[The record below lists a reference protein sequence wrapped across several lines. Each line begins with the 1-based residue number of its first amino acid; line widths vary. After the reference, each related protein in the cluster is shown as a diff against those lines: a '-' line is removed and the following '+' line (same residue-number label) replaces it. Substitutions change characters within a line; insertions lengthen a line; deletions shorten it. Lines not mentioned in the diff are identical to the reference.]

1 MSTARAALV
10 LLLATTI
17 ASAAL
22 AGGPLTFSSTG
33 SLATARHSPN
43 AILLSNGTVLVAG
56 GVGSSGFLTS
66 AELYN
71 PAAGAWKSTGS
82 MTAFR
87 AFSTGTLLR
96 DGRVLMAGGGSSG
109 SATAEL
115 YDPISGTWTA
125 TGSMSVS
132 RREHTATLLRNGK
145 VLVCGGSNNNGPLA
159 SAELYDPASR
169 TWSNTGSL
177 STTHDGHTA
186 TLLPNGKVLV
196 TAGYGG
202 LMNNPSG
209 ITEIYDPAS
218 GTWSST
224 ASLIKGRGSAT
235 ATLLPSG
242 KVLVAGGSA
251 IGGTQISAELFD
263 PQTSSWTQTGNLVTA
278 RFGHS
283 ATLLPNGK
291 VLITGGQDGNGNA
304 FAGAELYDPANG
316 LWSATSSLNGVRDS
330 HAATLLASG
339 EVLVVGGDDGTS
351 TGDLARAELYEPA
364 IGTWANT
371 GSLVASHGSHTAT
384 ILPDGR
390 VVVAGGADVFGV
402 ARSLTEIYDPVSGTW
417 AMTGNLATARQFHT
431 ATLLINGK
439 VLVAGGV
446 GAAGNPS
453 ASCELFDPATGTWSA
468 AGNLGTARDLHTA
481 TLLPNGKV
489 YVAGGEGAGGG
500 LLASAELYD
509 PETGNWTATGNL
521 MIARRSHT
529 ATLLPNGKVLVV
541 LGFNSGNSGNAEL
554 YDPASGSTSTPIAFF
569 TTRYSH
575 TATLLPDG
583 KVLVIGGRDASGPVD
598 GYIVYD
604 PATGVRT
611 LFTSTVGT
619 TARYDH
625 TATLLPNGKVLV
637 AGGTGSNGALS
648 STELY
653 EFGRFSSGSGL
664 LGAEHTLHTATL
676 LLSGKV
682 LVAGGRDA
690 NGNSL
695 LASELYEV
703 GLKFNAAWQ
712 PQITTSPTIANRAA
726 KLSVGGVRFQGISQ
740 GSSGGF
746 QDSSTNYPVVQ
757 LRNIDNNQVSY
768 FLVDPAAGWSDTSS
782 TSVTLTSSV
791 PLGPSLLTVF
801 TNGIPSAAKYLVV
814 SPKST
819 QALNIAT
826 RLKVQQNDNI
836 LIGGFIVTGN
846 APKKVIVRG
855 IGQSL
860 KINGVPLAG
869 RLANPLLELHDEKT
883 GLTIETNDNW
893 KINDQTGQSQQA
905 AVEATTVPP
914 TDDLESAIVRTLT
927 PGPYTAILRGVNNS
941 TGIGVVEVYDLDQAA
956 DSEMAN
962 ISTRGLVDTGDNVMI
977 GGFILGGS
985 SQGSKIL
992 IRGIGP
998 SLTAAGIANALGN
1011 PTLELHDGNGTL
1023 VATNDNWKL
1032 NDQTQQ
1038 SQETEVRATTIP
1050 PSNDLESAILTTLSP
1065 GNYTAILS
1073 DKNAGTGVAVVE
1085 VYNLH

>member
-1 MSTARAALV
+1 ME
-10 LLLATTI
+10 TI
-17 ASAAL
+17 
-22 AGGPLTFSSTG
+22 
-33 SLATARHSPN
+33 
-43 AILLSNGTVLVAG
+43 TVV
-56 GVGSSGFLTS
+56 
-66 AELYN
+66 
-71 PAAGAWKSTGS
+71 
-82 MTAFR
+82 
-87 AFSTGTLLR
+87 
-96 DGRVLMAGGGSSG
+96 
-109 SATAEL
+109 
-115 YDPISGTWTA
+115 ISQ
-125 TGSMSVS
+125 
-132 RREHTATLLRNGK
+132 
-145 VLVCGGSNNNGPLA
+145 
-159 SAELYDPASR
+159 SAELYDPA
-169 TWSNTGSL
+169 TGNWSNTASL
-177 STTHDGHTA
+177 STTRIGHTATLLSNGKVLVTAGLGGTNPAPLGITEIYDPSSGTWSSTASLITPRLAPTA

-196 TAGYGG
+196 
-202 LMNNPSG
+202 
-209 ITEIYDPAS
+209 
-218 GTWSST
+218 
-224 ASLIKGRGSAT
+224 
-235 ATLLPSG
+235 
-242 KVLVAGGSA
+242 AGGSGK
-251 IGGTQISAELFD
+251 GGALASAELFD
-263 PQTSSWTQTGNLVTA
+263 PQTGTWAPTGNLGAA
-278 RFGHS
+278 RVNDA
-283 ATLLPNGK
+283 ATLLANGK
-291 VLITGGQDGNGNA
+291 VLITGGADGNGNA
-304 FAGAELYDPANG
+304 LTSAELYDLATG
-316 LWSATSSLNGVRDS
+316 LWTATGNLNGVRET
-330 HAATLLASG
+330 HASTLLPSG
-339 EVLVVGGDDGTS
+339 EVLIVGGDDGTS
-351 TGDLARAELYEPA
+351 TNNLASAELYDPA
-364 IGTWANT
+364 LGAWTNT
-371 GSLVASHGSHTAT
+371 ASLLASHYSHTAT
-384 ILPDGR
+384 ILTDGR
-390 VVVAGGADVFGV
+390 VLVAGGADAFGV

-417 AMTGNLATARQFHT
+417 TMTGNLVAARQFHT
-431 ATLLINGK
+431 ATLLVNGK

-446 GAAGNPS
+446 GAGGNPV
-453 ASCELFDPATGTWSA
+453 ASCELFDPATGTWSLT
-468 AGNLGTARDLHTA
+468 GNLGTARDLHTA

-489 YVAGGEGAGGG
+489 YVAGGESAGGG

-509 PETGNWTATGNL
+509 PGAGNWTATGNL
-521 MIARRSHT
+521 TIARRGHT
-529 ATLLPNGKVLVV
+529 ATLLPNGKVFVV
-541 LGFNSGNSGNAEL
+541 FGFNSGNSGSAEL
-554 YDPASGSTSTPIAFF
+554 YDPASGSTSTAIAFF
-569 TTRYSH
+569 TNRYSH

-625 TATLLPNGKVLV
+625 TAILLPNGKVLV

-653 EFGRFSSGSGL
+653 EFGRFSSTSGI
-664 LGAEHTLHTATL
+664 LGTEHTSHTATL
-676 LLSGKV
+676 LLNGKV
-682 LVAGGRDA
+682 LVAGGRDV

-695 LASELYEV
+695 LASELYDV

-712 PQITTSPTIANRAA
+712 PQITTSPAIANRAA

-740 GSSGGF
+740 ASSGGF

-768 FLVDPAAGWSDTSS
+768 FLVDPATGWSDTRS
-782 TSVTLTSSV
+782 TSVTLTSRV
-791 PLGPSLLTVF
+791 PPGPSLVTVF
-801 TNGIPSAAKYLVV
+801 TNGIPSAAKYLLVA
-814 SPKST
+814 PKST

-855 IGQSL
+855 IGPSL
-860 KINGVPLAG
+860 KINGGPLSG

-883 GLTIETNDNW
+883 GLTVETNDNW

-962 ISTRGLVDTGDNVMI
+962 ISTRGFVDTGDNVMI

-998 SLTAAGIANALGN
+998 SLTAAGITNALAN

-1073 DKNAGTGVAVVE
+1073 GKNGGTGVAVVE